1 VFEFIVIT
9 TLFTVNGVVDK
20 QIDLVMG
27 KECLFSY
34 KHINHIDR
42 TISVTRDGLIKK
54 KGKVLIAKTCR
65 TKKQILQERHVKKA
79 SKKNTRIINKDLSA
93 NHRR

>member
-1 VFEFIVIT
+1 MFEFIVIT
-9 TLFTVNGVVDK
+9 TLFTVNGIVDK

-27 KECLFSY
+27 KECPFSY

-42 TISVTRDGLIKK
+42 TITVTRDGLIKK

-65 TKKQILQERHVKKA
+65 TKKQILRERRGAKML
-79 SKKNTRIINKDLSA
+79 SKNVTRN
-93 NHRR
+93 

>member
-1 VFEFIVIT
+1 MFEFIVIT
-9 TLFTVNGVVDK
+9 TLFTVNGIVDK

-27 KECLFSY
+27 KECPFSY

-42 TISVTRDGLIKK
+42 TITVTRDGLIKK
-54 KGKVLIAKTCR
+54 KGKLLIAKTCR